1 MKDKIISIS
10 EPADIGDQETLR
22 EYALRKE
29 AECNE
34 LRERVAILREA
45 ISETCMMS
53 EAEKIS
59 DKLANALLV

>member
-1 MKDKIISIS
+1 MKDQIISIPA
-10 EPADIGDQETLR
+10 PADIGDHETLR

-53 EAEKIS
+53 EAEKVS